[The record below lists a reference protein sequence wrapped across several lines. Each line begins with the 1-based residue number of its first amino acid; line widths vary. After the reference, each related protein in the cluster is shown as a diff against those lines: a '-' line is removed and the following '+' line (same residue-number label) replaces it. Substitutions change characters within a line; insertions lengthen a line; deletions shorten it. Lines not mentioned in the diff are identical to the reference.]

1 MSEMG
6 QSRRFYDVRDMSVH
20 PPIAAV
26 WQTSQHFAFVPI
38 LLQKW
43 PTMPAVVAILDV
55 VPALCNRSLR
65 GERR

>member
-1 MSEMG
+1 MIRSV
-6 QSRRFYDVRDMSVH
+6 DV
-20 PPIAAV
+20 AF
-26 WQTSQHFAFVPI
+26 WQI

>member
-1 MSEMG
+1 MARGIEEHASDH
-6 QSRRFYDVRDMSVH
+6 SHVAY
-20 PPIAAV
+20 
-26 WQTSQHFAFVPI
+26 WQI